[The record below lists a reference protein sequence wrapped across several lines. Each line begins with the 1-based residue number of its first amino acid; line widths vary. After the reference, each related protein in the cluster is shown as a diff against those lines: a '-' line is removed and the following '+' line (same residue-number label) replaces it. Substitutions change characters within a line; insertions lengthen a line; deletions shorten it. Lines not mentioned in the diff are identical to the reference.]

1 MPVSLEGA
9 LADRSRWRIDNC
21 SIAMAMEVLGARS
34 TMLILRE
41 ALYGTRRFDD
51 FVRRTHSTDAIV
63 ASRLRRLTELGI
75 LAKQPYQEAGKRTR
89 IRLELARAHL
99 LYGEWLRREN
109 RRLDARDSCVSPKN
123 CSGSSA
129 CRRSPNAPESN
140 LRRPASTPENGQLR
154 RATT

>member
-75 LAKQPYQEAGKRTR
+75 LAKQPYREAGKRTR
-89 IRLELARAHL
+89 DEYCLTAKGRDLLPVVIEARSADGRSLDMNQLALVANFPI
-99 LYGEWLRREN
+99 GE
-109 RRLDARDSCVSPKN
+109 
-123 CSGSSA
+123 
-129 CRRSPNAPESN
+129 APED
-140 LRRPASTPENGQLR
+140 RNGLE
-154 RATT
+154 